1 MREALR
7 DVLVVGAGPA
17 GCAAAYFLGR
27 AGVDVLMVDRAVF
40 PRDKV
45 CGDGLAPRSVAML
58 RRLGLEGELADLGFK
73 PFSRYR
79 LVSSWGDAVAAGV
92 PSYGRGLKYA
102 YVVPRRLLDALLL
115 DKARTAG
122 VEVREGVRAL
132 RTEASPDPAAQVV
145 LGVSADGE
153 MLHLR
158 AKIVVCADG
167 SRGSF
172 SRSIIPREKLR
183 PTAVG
188 IRAYMEGVEGL
199 GDALNFFLDR
209 GLLPGY
215 GWIFPGGREGEPA
228 NVGLGL
234 PAGSLRRRS
243 HKLARLFKCFI
254 GSGSLAWPHLKRA
267 RLVSKPATFPLLADL
282 PGGCRRSGSILFV
295 GDSAN
300 LTDPL
305 SGEGIAYALE
315 SGFAAAGA
323 IVKCLHSGR
332 VAELSSYEDEIQ
344 RTLWPEFLG
353 ALLLRQVLAQPW
365 GNGLVTRLLQRN
377 QALAEGGI
385 GILANTVPASWLLTG
400 RVWRRMLSRAE
411 VVRTLRAD
419 QPARG

>member
-1 MREALR
+1 MRETLR
-7 DVLVVGAGPA
+7 DVIVVGAGPA
-17 GCAAAYFLGR
+17 GCSTAYFLGR

-45 CGDGLAPRSVAML
+45 CGDGLAPRSVVML
-58 RRLGLEGELADLGFK
+58 RRLGLESELVDLGFQ

-79 LVSSWGDAVAAGV
+79 LVSSWGEAVAAGV
-92 PSYGRGLKYA
+92 PSYGRGLKYG
-102 YVVPRRLLDALLL
+102 YVVPRRLFDALLL
-115 DKARTAG
+115 DKAKAAG
-122 VEVREGVRAL
+122 AEVREGVRAL
-132 RTEASPDPAAQVV
+132 RPEASPDPSEQVV

-172 SRSIIPREKLR
+172 SRSVIPRQKLL

-188 IRAYMEGVEGL
+188 IRAYMEGVEDSD
-199 GDALNFFLDR
+199 DALNFFLDR
-209 GLLPGY
+209 TLLPGY
-215 GWIFPGGREGEPA
+215 GWIFPGGRRGEPA

-234 PAGSLRRRS
+234 PSGALRRRS
-243 HKLARLFKCFI
+243 AKLVRLFEWFT

-267 RLVSKPATFPLLADL
+267 RLVSKPAIFPLLADL
-282 PGGCRRSGSILFV
+282 PGGCRRSGSFLFV
-295 GDSAN
+295 GDCAN

-305 SGEGIAYALE
+305 SGEGITYALE
-315 SGFAAAGA
+315 GGFAAAEA
-323 IVKCLHSGR
+323 IAECLRSGR
-332 VAELSSYEDEIQ
+332 VAALSTYEDEIR

-365 GNGLVTRLLQRN
+365 GNGLATRLLRRN

-385 GILANTVPASWLLTG
+385 GILANTVPASWLFTG
-400 RVWRRMLSRAE
+400 RVWKRMLSPSE
-411 VVRTLRAD
+411 VVSTIRAH
-419 QPARG
+419 QPPRG